1 MSLPFDE
8 PAGAAALHRSGGGG
22 PSGPDLP
29 HRQLGSLD
37 CGRFWSRVF
46 YTIGAAIRAGLR
58 GHCSAALAKSGLFS
72 ITREATSPRSPPNRA
87 EPRERLV
94 RLTGWG
100 PQRKSS
106 NRLWPRGRGSERRT
120 PPPTSARS
128 ARSSRW
134 STACSRSRRGC
145 SCPTLSSG
153 RGVLGLSWLLRAR
166 RVPSDREQPPRRRDR
181 SGEVAGAGRCCSR
194 DSCLLQARPPAASSA
209 EGSRRCPGRRSRL
222 RARCGRQRGRQTR
235 ARSPSPSGGRLAA
248 ECPSPLQESSRAAH
262 RVTSGARSTD
272 PLKLHG
278 RRRTCSESQPP
289 SVGAE

>member
-29 HRQLGSLD
+29 HRQLGSGLWAFSEPRLLHD
-37 CGRFWSRVF
+37 RSGDSH
-46 YTIGAAIRAGLR
+46 TPAGPVLCSSSKER
-58 GHCSAALAKSGLFS
+58 PFLNHWAHCEPQ
-72 ITREATSPRSPPNRA
+72 IA
-87 EPRERLV
+87 ERRERLV

-100 PQRKSS
+100 PRRKSS

-134 STACSRSRRGC
+134 STACSRSRRGF

-153 RGVLGLSWLLRAR
+153 RGVLGSSRLLRAR
-166 RVPSDREQPPRRRDR
+166 RFPSDREQPARRRDR

-209 EGSRRCPGRRSRL
+209 EGRRRFPGRRSRL